1 MAAPVKRLL
10 RLAAAALMISGGLSV
25 RISAQN
31 ASAPALK
38 AAFLVNFAKF
48 AEWPAGTLAP
58 DGAISFCVV
67 GEMRVADALDALVKS
82 HPLGDRRM
90 VVQRVK
96 ADGGVRDCHVLYVQ
110 GLGTKPSLD
119 LLQLLKGAPVF
130 TVGDEES
137 FAESGGVAAFFIDGS
152 KMRFAVNLQSAQRAH
167 VQLSSRLLALAK
179 IVKDG
184 PNVVQH

>member
-1 MAAPVKRLL
+1 RLGTESLRSIPSRVRHRAGAARRHRSAALSVGRAHMAAPVKRLL

-67 GEMRVADALDALVKS
+67 
-82 HPLGDRRM
+82 
-90 VVQRVK
+90 
-96 ADGGVRDCHVLYVQ
+96 
-110 GLGTKPSLD
+110 
-119 LLQLLKGAPVF
+119 
-130 TVGDEES
+130 
-137 FAESGGVAAFFIDGS
+137 
-152 KMRFAVNLQSAQRAH
+152 
-167 VQLSSRLLALAK
+167 
-179 IVKDG
+179 
-184 PNVVQH
+184 